1 MPILY
6 LSYINLTPGL
16 QNRFSDSTHKIVIEV
31 LRRKFETWTGFFD
44 KYTSWNLGYIIT
56 TKKGV
61 EELEVKGP
69 TIFKRDKLVDYTIF
83 LPDVNYSLEEYIEFV
98 FKGIAVSLK
107 EYGVEDSA
115 VILMREECRRDL
127 NLNVKK

>member
-16 QNRFSDSTHKIVIEV
+16 QNRFSDSTHKAVIEV
-31 LRRKFETWTGFFD
+31 LRKNFETWTGFFD
-44 KYTSWNLGYIIT
+44 KYIDWNLGYIVT
-56 TKKGV
+56 TKKGI

-83 LPDVNYSLEEYIEFV
+83 LPDVNYSLGEYIDFV

-107 EYGVEDSA
+107 EYEVEESA
-115 VILMREECRRDL
+115 VILMREKCKKDL
-127 NLNVKK
+127 NFKV